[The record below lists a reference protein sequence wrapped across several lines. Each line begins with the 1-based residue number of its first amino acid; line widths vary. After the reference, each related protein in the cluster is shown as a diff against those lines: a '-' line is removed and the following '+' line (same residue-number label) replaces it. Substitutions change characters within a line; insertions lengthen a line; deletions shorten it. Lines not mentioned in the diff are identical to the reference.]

1 MKRLIIIFI
10 TISCSVCA
18 IAQSV
23 SKEFAP
29 QTITANTNN
38 PPAATKILRDG
49 HIFILV
55 GDRTYTITGQ
65 RVE

>member
-10 TISCSVCA
+10 STLLGSYMM
-18 IAQSV
+18 AQSV
-23 SKEFAP
+23 SKEFAT
-29 QTITANTNN
+29 QNLTANTNN